1 MSSADFVLMIDLLG
15 TFAFALNGAFTA
27 TRTVRLD
34 IVGVL
39 VLGVT
44 TAIGG
49 GIMRDVL
56 VGAVPPSAFTHWY
69 YLAAAGGGALL
80 AFFISRPSRLLT
92 GPILIFDAIGLSLFC
107 VTGAQKALEYGLDAA
122 AAIIVGAIAAVGGGT
137 VRDIMIGQV
146 PSVLTSGLYAI
157 PALVGAAIDV
167 LVAPSQ
173 VLGIPVA
180 LVAATICFVI
190 RMVGVRFKLEAP
202 KASGP
207 PGAPQV

>member
-69 YLAAAGGGALL
+69 YLAAAGVGALL

-107 VTGAQKALEYGLDAA
+107 VTGALKAMDYGL
-122 AAIIVGAIAAVGGGT
+122 
-137 VRDIMIGQV
+137 
-146 PSVLTSGLYAI
+146 S
-157 PALVGAAIDV
+157 PA
-167 LVAPSQ
+167 P
-173 VLGIPVA
+173 
-180 LVAATICFVI
+180 AATS
-190 RMVGVRFKLEAP
+190 RSNGSRP
-202 KASGP
+202 KAAWLWSRRIKTQPEMP
-207 PGAPQV
+207 PSSTCARTP

>member
-1 MSSADFVLMIDLLG
+1 MSAADFVLIIDILG
-15 TFAFALNGAFTA
+15 TFAFAVNGAFTA

-39 VLGVT
+39 VLGVI

-56 VGAVPPSAFTHWY
+56 IGAVPPSAFTHWY
-69 YLAAAGGGALL
+69 YLAVAGGGALI

-92 GPILIFDAIGLSLFC
+92 VPILVLDAIGLSLFC
-107 VTGAQKALEYGLDAA
+107 VTGAQKALEYGLDPA
-122 AAIIVGAIAAVGGGT
+122 AAIVVGAIAAVGGGT
-137 VRDIMIGQV
+137 IRDIMIRQV

-167 LVAPSQ
+167 LVTPST

-180 LVAATICFVI
+180 LVAATICFLI
-190 RMVGVRFKLEAP
+190 RMLGVRFKLEAP
-202 KASGP
+202 KTPAP
-207 PGAPQV
+207 PA